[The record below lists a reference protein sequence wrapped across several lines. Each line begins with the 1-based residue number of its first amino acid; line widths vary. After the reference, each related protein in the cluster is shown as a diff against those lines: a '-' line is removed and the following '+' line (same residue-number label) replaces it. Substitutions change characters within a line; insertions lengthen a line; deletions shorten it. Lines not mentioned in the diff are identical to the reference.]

1 MKLVL
6 LGGCV
11 CLFRKI
17 CEYSVLSLLG
27 FNLWRMDFTLCTIPY
42 ANLFFFFRLPSKHY
56 TAVERTLYGDIREFG
71 QIARPPELIFM
82 PPDRLAIIAIWPAEV
97 MIQIKRRAA
106 FARLICSELS

>member
-1 MKLVL
+1 MAASVYSGKFASTRCSHYLAL
-6 LGGCV
+6 IYGEWISPFAR
-11 CLFRKI
+11 FRM
-17 CEYSVLSLLG
+17 L
-27 FNLWRMDFTLCTIPY
+27 T
-42 ANLFFFFRLPSKHY
+42 FFFFRLPSKH

-106 FARLICSELS
+106 FTRLICSELS